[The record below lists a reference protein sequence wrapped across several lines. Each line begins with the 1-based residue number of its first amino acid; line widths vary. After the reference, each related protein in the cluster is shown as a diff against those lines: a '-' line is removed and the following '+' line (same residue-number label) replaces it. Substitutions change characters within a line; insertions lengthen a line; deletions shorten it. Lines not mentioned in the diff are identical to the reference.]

1 MTPATLNVSAA
12 TSGEIALWVLLP
24 LGAYLVGATPFAWII
39 ARYRGVDLRTVGS
52 GNIGATNVGR
62 ACGRAWGYLC
72 FVLDVA
78 KGLAPTWAAGALLVA
93 NGGVPAPWEQ
103 VVWLATGSA
112 SVVGHVA
119 PFWLGFRGGK
129 GVATSLGVVLGVY
142 PYFTF
147 AGLAALGVWIAVVLA
162 SRYVSLASIVA
173 AGAFLPLL
181 AAFNGA
187 GRVGDLG
194 PMFAFAATIVALII
208 VRHRGNIARLLAGTE
223 NRIGA
228 SKRNE

>member
-1 MTPATLNVSAA
+1 MTALTAWMMTASA
-12 TSGEIALWVLLP
+12 GEVALWVLLP
-24 LGAYLVGATPFAWII
+24 AGAYLVGATPFAWII
-39 ARYRGVDLRTVGS
+39 ARHRGVDLRTVGS

-62 ACGRAWGYLC
+62 ACGRTWGYLC

-78 KGLAPTWAAGALLVA
+78 KGLAPALAAGALL
-93 NGGVPAPWEQ
+93 GSSGQLPTQTQQ
-103 VVWLATGSA
+103 VIWLATGSA
-112 SVVGHVA
+112 AVVGHVA
-119 PFWLGFRGGK
+119 PVWLGFRGGK

-147 AGLAALGVWIAVVLA
+147 AGLAALAVWIAVVLA
-162 SRYVSLASIVA
+162 SRYVSLASIVS

-181 AAFNGA
+181 VVFNGA
-187 GRVGDLG
+187 GRIGRLW

-223 NRIGA
+223 NRIG
-228 SKRNE
+228 SPKPKN